1 MLLAFFDLPLDQ
13 LRDYRPQVRRP
24 DDLEAFWAGTLAEAE
39 AHPLDVRLTPVDT
52 GFVLVDTFDVEFS
65 GFGGDRIRGWL
76 KLPHGALAGELPAV
90 VQFIGY
96 NGGRGLASEPSAW
109 AQAGFAHLIM
119 DTRGQGSGWSPGD
132 TPDVLHGPADP
143 AHAGFMTRGIRD
155 RDTYFY
161 RRVYTDAVRAIAAAR
176 SLEQVDAS
184 TVFAMGGSQGGGISL
199 AVAALVDGL
208 AGVMADVPFL
218 CHFERAVTIT
228 DSDPFGEIARY
239 LAVHRDVV
247 DVAFETL
254 SNFDGVN
261 LVPRATAPALFSVA
275 LMDPIVPPSTVF
287 AAYNAYAGEKEIA
300 VYPFNGHEGGGT
312 LQEERKLRWALERM
326 RTRTAA

>member
-1 MLLAFFDLPLDQ
+1 MAFFDLPLEQ
-13 LRDYRPQVRRP
+13 LRDHLSQVRRP
-24 DDLEAFWAGTLAEAE
+24 DDLEAFWATTLAEAD

-65 GFGGDRIRGWL
+65 GFGGDRIRSWL
-76 KLPHGALAGELPAV
+76 KLPHGARAGELPAV
-90 VQFIGY
+90 VEYVGY

-119 DTRGQGSGWSPGD
+119 DNRGQGSGWSIGH
-132 TPDVLHGPADP
+132 TPDVLHGVADP

-161 RRVYTDAVRAIAAAR
+161 RRIYTDAVRAIAAAR
-176 SLEQVDAS
+176 SLEQVDPS
-184 TVFAMGGSQGGGISL
+184 KVFAMGNSQGGGICL
-199 AVAALVDGL
+199 AVAALVDDL
-208 AGVMADVPFL
+208 VGVMANVPFL

-228 DSDPFGEIARY
+228 DSDPFAEIARY
-239 LAVHRDVV
+239 LAVHRDAV
-247 DVAFETL
+247 DIVFETL

-287 AAYNAYAGEKEIA
+287 AAYNAYAGEKEIT
-300 VYPFNGHEGGGT
+300 VYPFNGHEGGAS
-312 LQEERKLRWALERM
+312 LQEERKLRWALERL
-326 RTRTAA
+326 RTHAMAG